1 MPARRIE
8 AVRDA
13 LAVVLFVLLLR
24 VPFLDQAIQGDDV
37 NYLNAAQYA
46 QINPLH
52 PQHVWFVFQGA
63 RVTMQGHPHPPL
75 NAWFLAA
82 LLAAG
87 KDIREVPFHAA
98 YILFSLI
105 AGLAA
110 LSLARRFTPLP
121 LLATLLFLASPA
133 FVVNGNSLESDLP
146 FLAFWLA
153 AIALFVKAV
162 EERSARWLA
171 ASVAVMPFAAMAA
184 FQSVLLTP
192 LLGLYL
198 WRRGRDWRAAWA
210 AVLVVPLALAGWE
223 LFEKVTSDTLP
234 AQVLAGYFTK
244 YGLQTLANKGRNAVA
259 LTVHL
264 GWVVFPLLALGPA
277 VFLAAVAAGG
287 VLFGWGALMAVPLV
301 AGLAVIAMCAREW
314 RDWLAQW
321 VLLFFAGSLAL
332 FFAGSAR
339 YLLPLA
345 LPVAFLAARRFSA
358 RRLWLWLSLGAQLVV
373 GLALATVN
381 YDHWD
386 GYRQVVRRYEG
397 DWKDKRVWVNGELG
411 LRYYAESAGAIPLE
425 RGQALRPGDVVLSSQ
440 LTAIPFT
447 TGGAALIPIAQ
458 VPVTSR
464 LPLRLIGLNARS
476 GYSAAAMG
484 LRAFDVSSKPIDVV
498 RLETV
503 VERKPELS
511 FLPMNAPQAD
521 QQIVSGVNQLEQG
534 SYRWMGKR
542 AVLLLKSPPAA
553 LPLQVELYVPDQ
565 AVGRTLSVAVDGVTL
580 ASRTFSAAGKQRME
594 TPPVK
599 GNGETATVAIEVDRL
614 LKVPGDQRELGMIL
628 TAVGF
633 RQP

>member
-1 MPARRIE
+1 M
-8 AVRDA
+8 RDT

-24 VPFLDQAIQGDDV
+24 VPFLNQAIQGDDV

-52 PQHVWFVFQGA
+52 PQHARFVFQGA
-63 RVTMQGHPHPPL
+63 KVTMQGHPHPPL

-82 LLAAG
+82 LLAVT
-87 KDIREVPFHAA
+87 KDIREVPYHAA

-105 AGLAA
+105 AALAA
-110 LSLARRFTPLP
+110 LSLARRFSARP
-121 LLATLLFLASPA
+121 LLATLLFLATPA

-146 FLAFWLA
+146 FVAFWLA
-153 AIALFVKAV
+153 VIALFVKGV
-162 EERSARWLA
+162 DEGSGRWLA
-171 ASVAVMPFAAMAA
+171 ASVAVMPLAAMAA

-198 WRRGRDWRAAWA
+198 WQKRREWHAAWA
-210 AVLVVPLALAGWE
+210 AVLVVPLALVSWE
-223 LFEKVTSDTLP
+223 VFEKLTSDALP
-234 AQVLAGYFTK
+234 AQVLAGYFSK

-264 GWVVFPLLALGPA
+264 GWVVFPVLALGL
-277 VFLAAVAAGG
+277 VGFLAAGVVGG
-287 VLFGWGALMAVPLV
+287 VAFGWGALMAVPLV
-301 AGLAVIAMCAREW
+301 AGLAVIAMCVYQWRE
-314 RDWLAQW
+314 WLAQW
-321 VLLFFAGSLAL
+321 VLLFFAASLAL

-345 LPVAFLAARRFSA
+345 LPVALLAVRHFSE
-358 RRLWLWLSLGAQLVV
+358 RPLWLWLSFGAQLAV
-373 GLALATVN
+373 GLGLAVVN

-386 GYRQVVRRYEG
+386 GYRQVVRHYEK
-397 DWKDKRVWVNGELG
+397 DWESKRVWVNGELG
-411 LRYYAESAGAIPLE
+411 LRFYAESAGAIPLE
-425 RGQALRPGDVVLSSQ
+425 RGQALRPGDVVLTSQ

-447 TGGAALIPIAQ
+447 TGGGALVPIAE

-464 LPLRLIGLNARS
+464 LPLRLIGIDAQS

-484 LRAFDVSSKPIDVV
+484 FRAFDVNRRPIDVV
-498 RLETV
+498 RVDTV

-511 FLPMNAPQAD
+511 FLPMNAPQAE

-542 AVLLLKSPPAA
+542 AVLLLKRPAA
-553 LPLQVELYVPDQ
+553 AEPLEVELYVPEQ
-565 AVGRTLSVAVDGVTL
+565 AVGRTVTVAVDGVTL
-580 ASRTFSAAGKQRME
+580 VSRTFSAAGKQKME
-594 TPPVK
+594 TPPVQ
-599 GNGETATVAIEVDRL
+599 GNGETATVAIEVDRAL
-614 LKVPGDQRELGMIL
+614 QVPGDQRELGVIL